1 MEVYQAL
8 QRKTDGRW
16 DYTLSNSYGAR
27 AVGYCSNDGDAS
39 AGFHADGHSTA
50 AEAEACFHR
59 YEVERHAKVYDAKD
73 EQKRCA
79 VCGSGARQT
88 PSTRIA
94 LDRVLAV
101 CASGTKESDLLARSR
116 IHLA

>member
-16 DYTLSNSYGAR
+16 DYTYSNSYGAC

-50 AEAEACFHR
+50 AEAEACFRR

-79 VCGSGARQT
+79 VCGEWTLGRVMVGVFHRVYVLCAHHQT
-88 PSTRIA
+88 PEHIA
-94 LDRVLAV
+94 SQHSAD
-101 CASGTKESDLLARSR
+101 AR
-116 IHLA
+116 